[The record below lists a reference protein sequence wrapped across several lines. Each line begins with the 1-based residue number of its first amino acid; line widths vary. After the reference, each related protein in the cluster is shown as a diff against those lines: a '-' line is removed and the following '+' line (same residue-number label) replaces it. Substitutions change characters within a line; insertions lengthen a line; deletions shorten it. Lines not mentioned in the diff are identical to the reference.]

1 MIRFLYKVLALAA
14 ALAPASAAGFS
25 LDAPLG
31 AYMVL
36 QRDRPVRIS
45 GTASPGGEVTVVFG
59 AQRKRARAGGDGTW
73 EVTLDPMRA
82 EAAGRTLTAACGPDT
97 LLLPQ
102 VVVGEVWL
110 AGGQS
115 NMTFRAG
122 SLRPDDYAALQ
133 ARATPLVRCY
143 NVAQVV
149 RGGKLLEEED
159 APWTVFTP
167 DAIEKWSAVATLFAA
182 ELSDCTGVPVG
193 IVHCSHGASTVG
205 SWIAPDYL
213 AAHPQVVAACPPPKP
228 RTDVMH
234 RVTNPSQLYGAMLRR
249 VAGYPLRGVIWYQG
263 ESDAAWPDRYHAAF
277 AGLIDC
283 WRELWCDPE
292 LPFVFAQ
299 LSSYGRRDDRGNTTW
314 AVLREAQ
321 RRVSLTVSR
330 TAMAVT
336 CDAGEVGDI
345 HPKDKRTVA
354 HRLALAARS
363 MVYGEPVQSQGPLL
377 HRVRRSGA
385 RVVLSFRNTGRGL
398 LLRKPASEFEVCG
411 AEGVYGPVSVQVRR
425 RRIVL
430 RPDSAV
436 RPHAV
441 RYAWSNAATL
451 SVYNSDGLPLS
462 PFGAVCG
469 GGSGW

>member
-82 EAAGRTLTAACGPDT
+82 EAVGRTLTAACGPDT

-283 WRELWCDPE
+283 WRELWRDPE

-377 HRVRRSGA
+377 HRVRRRGA
-385 RVVLSFRNTGRGL
+385 RVVLSFRNTGRGM
-398 LLRKPASEFEVCG
+398 LLRKRASEFEVCG

-430 RPDSAV
+430 RPDPAV

>member
-1 MIRFLYKVLALAA
+1 MLALAA
-14 ALAPASAAGFS
+14 AFVPASAAGLS

-45 GTASPGGEVTVVFG
+45 GTASPGREVTVVFG
-59 AQRKRARAGGDGTW
+59 AQRKRARVGSEGTW
-73 EVTLDPMRA
+73 ELTLDPMRA
-82 EAAGRTLTAACGPDT
+82 EATGRTLTAACGPDT
-97 LLLPQ
+97 LRLPQ

-115 NMTFRAG
+115 NMTFRAS
-122 SLRPDDYAALQ
+122 SLRPADHAALQ
-133 ARATPLVRCY
+133 ALATPLVRCY

-182 ELSDCTGVPVG
+182 ELSDCIGVPVG
-193 IVHCSHGASTVG
+193 IVHCSHGASTVE

-213 AAHPQVVAACPPPKP
+213 AAHPAAVAACLPPRPQ
-228 RTDVMH
+228 TDVMH
-234 RVTNPSQLYGAMLRR
+234 RLTNPSQLYGAMLRR
-249 VAGYPLRGVIWYQG
+249 VVGYPLRGVIWYQG
-263 ESDAAWPDRYHAAF
+263 ESNAARPDRYHVAF
-277 AGLIDC
+277 AALIDC
-283 WRELWCDPE
+283 WRELWRDPE

-321 RRVSLTVSR
+321 RRVSRTVPG

-354 HRLALAARS
+354 HRLALAARG
-363 MVYGEPVQSQGPLL
+363 MVYGESVQSQGPLL
-377 HRVRRSGA
+377 HRVRRRGA

-411 AEGVYGPVSVQVRR
+411 ADGVYGPASARVRR

-430 RPDSAV
+430 RPDSSV
-436 RPHAV
+436 RPQAV
-441 RYAWSNAATL
+441 RYAWHNAATL

-462 PFGAVCG
+462 PFGVVCG
-469 GGSGW
+469 GRNGM